1 LLAFGHE
8 FKVLRLSIVGLLLS
22 NLGAKGQSWAGSLP
36 VDSASGKI
44 VYRGSIAA
52 HEIET
57 TVLHKRAKN
66 YTYQVFDLSDTTRI
80 ITRTIFV
87 SKWPADSYYQVAI

>member
-52 HEIET
+52 NEIET
-57 TVLHKRAKN
+57 TVLHKPP
-66 YTYQVFDLSDTTRI
+66 TRI
-80 ITRTIFV
+80 LKTR
-87 SKWPADSYYQVAI
+87 KD